1 MRQLDLAV
9 LPPTSAGAAVARSS
23 HTRPEFLVGADGDS
37 GLIAARWRRSHAAMT
52 GPQQLDDHL
61 LSYCVAGPADVTIVV
76 DGSPTR
82 VHHRLGST
90 TFVPAGRQVQWT
102 MVAPEESVHLHLYIP
117 AEAICPA
124 PDSGSQPTPILGNV
138 DDAWIDS
145 YFRLMMAEY
154 AGWAND
160 DRFDAS
166 RFLDETGGLL
176 IRRLAALL
184 AAAQSTSEAS
194 RAGMHRVTALRPFI
208 LQRIQAYVNDRLD
221 SDIRLE
227 TLAELASM
235 SVGHFLR
242 AFHQA
247 TGMTPY
253 SYVLERRLDRAGEWL
268 LGSSDPV
275 SSIARRC
282 GFGSAAHFSTTFRVH
297 RGCTPSQH
305 RRRH

>member
-23 HTRPEFLVGADGDS
+23 HTTPEFLVSADADA
-37 GLIAARWRRSHAAMT
+37 GLIAARWRRSHAAT
-52 GPQQLDDHL
+52 TEPQQLDDHL
-61 LSYCVAGPADVTIVV
+61 LSYCAAGPADITIVV
-76 DGSPTR
+76 DGVPTR

-102 MVAPEESVHLHLYIP
+102 MVAPEQSVHLHLYIP
-117 AEAICPA
+117 ADAVWLSSE
-124 PDSGSQPTPILGNV
+124 SGSQPAPVLGSV

-145 YFRLMMAEY
+145 YFRLMIAEY
-154 AGWAND
+154 EGWTHD
-160 DRFDAS
+160 DRIDAS

-184 AAAQSTSEAS
+184 SAAQSTPEPS
-194 RAGMHRVTALRPFI
+194 RAGTNRVTALRPFI
-208 LQRIQAYVNDRLD
+208 LQRIQAFVTDRLE

-235 SVGHFLR
+235 SIGHFLR

-253 SYVLERRLDRAGEWL
+253 NYVLERRLDRAGEWL
-268 LGSSDPV
+268 LESSDPV
-275 SSIARRC
+275 SVIARRC